1 MHHNIIYVKIDIRV
15 PLPPKYL
22 CEVWDYGKADV
33 QNIKKSIKDF
43 NWGKTLESLS
53 VDSKVDPLNKTL
65 FQIIFQI
72 KKLNVTMASLHK

>member
-1 MHHNIIYVKIDIRV
+1 MVKQM
-15 PLPPKYL
+15 PK
-22 CEVWDYGKADV
+22 
-33 QNIKKSIKDF
+33 IFKKSIKDF

-72 KKLNVTMASLHK
+72 KKLNVTMASLHE

>member
-1 MHHNIIYVKIDIRV
+1 MSRSTSVYPSHQK
-15 PLPPKYL
+15 
-22 CEVWDYGKADV
+22 VWDYGKAHI